1 MSPVIVFLARRL
13 LFVPITLLVI
23 TAVLYASTMLVPPE
37 RRAFLYLP
45 PKTDP
50 YDVSPESPLIQ
61 SVIEQYHLRDPFPV
75 QYLGWLGRLLQGDWG
90 WSFGAKQPV
99 LPYLL
104 ARTPVTMELLLY
116 STLLFVPIGLLTGV
130 LAAARRGR
138 RTDHGVQ
145 LAAFVGTSIPVFV
158 MAIIMLS
165 LFYVGLHWFPMDR
178 ISDATKADMR
188 QVNFQSYTGLLTID
202 GLFNGRPDIT
212 LEALH
217 HLALPALVLAVA
229 QWATLSRI
237 TRTSV
242 LEEIDQDY
250 ITVAHAKGLKGRQVV
265 WSHATR
271 NALVPILTVSALSA
285 AALVANLYL
294 VEALFNFH
302 GVSDIFLLTT
312 AQASSSFRTFD
323 PAPALGLAVYTVV
336 LVLSIMLV
344 LDVLQVLVNPHL
356 RERLKD
362 Q

>member
-188 QVNFQSYTGLLTID
+188 QMNFQYHTGLLTID